1 MMWIEINMDLT
12 LYVKHDDD
20 FVETEKVKPNELSLV
35 LDKDKKEIFVYRPKD
50 QIIYDEYE
58 SEELYNQILNKFL
71 NPNIILLSNLKP
83 SENETEQ
90 IQKIKEFILA
100 AQPSPFLFK
109 IGNFFQNL
117 FLFRKIRRNI
127 EIFQN
132 YQQSGVWRRRLSNQT
147 NLRKLSIFNVIL
159 SLIISII
166 SILIIFLAIKPIYY
180 SHFSIESLQ
189 FWLENLTIYEGLIFF
204 FSLVLLFVNFI
215 FVLFPLKFPIKPKK
229 YSQLK

>member
-1 MMWIEINMDLT
+1 MELT
-12 LYVKHDDD
+12 LYVKKNDD
-20 FVETEKVKPNELSLV
+20 FIEAERIKPNELTLV

-71 NPNIILLSNLKP
+71 NPNIILLSDLEP
-83 SENETEQ
+83 SEKESEQ
-90 IQKIKEFILA
+90 IQKVKKFILA
-100 AQPSPFLFK
+100 AQPSPFFFK

-117 FLFRKIRRNI
+117 FFFRKIRRNI

-147 NLRKLSIFNVIL
+147 NLRKLSIYNVIL

-166 SILIIFLAIKPIYY
+166 SILIIFVAIKPIYNT
-180 SHFSIESLQ
+180 HFSIESLQ
-189 FWLENLTIYEGLIFF
+189 FWLENLTIYEGLILF
-204 FSLVLLFVNFI
+204 FSLMILFVNLV